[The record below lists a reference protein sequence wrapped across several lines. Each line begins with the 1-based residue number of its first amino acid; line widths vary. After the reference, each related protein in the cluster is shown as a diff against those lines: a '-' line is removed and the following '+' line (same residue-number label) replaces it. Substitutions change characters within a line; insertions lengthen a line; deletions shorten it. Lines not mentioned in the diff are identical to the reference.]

1 MKTVQEL
8 TSALMA
14 KSSKAAVIFMSVKTT
29 RKCGKDFGES
39 GKKETKIQK
48 DTQSQRERLGKLF
61 IRKDM
66 NQRDTDLQILVYKI
80 ITNMK
85 SSILQQNGQN

>member
-1 MKTVQEL
+1 MKTVQEV

-14 KSSKAAVIFMSVKTT
+14 KSSKAAVILMCVKTT

-48 DTQSQRERLGKLF
+48 DT
-61 IRKDM
+61 
-66 NQRDTDLQILVYKI
+66 
-80 ITNMK
+80 
-85 SSILQQNGQN
+85 